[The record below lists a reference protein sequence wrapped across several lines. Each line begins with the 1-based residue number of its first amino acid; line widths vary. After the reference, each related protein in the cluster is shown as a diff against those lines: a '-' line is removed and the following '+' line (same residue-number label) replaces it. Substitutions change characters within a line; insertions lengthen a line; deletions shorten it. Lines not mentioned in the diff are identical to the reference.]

1 MNIEPSDLMT
11 VPEAANFLRLQPSTV
26 RSWIL
31 KRRIKFIKLGSRAV
45 RFRRADLEALIN
57 AAVVPPKAIC
67 G

>member
-45 RFRRADLEALIN
+45 RFLLGRSRSVD
-57 AAVVPPKAIC
+57 
-67 G
+67 